1 MGETQHTS
9 NPTILIHGLGRSP
22 ASMLPIAWRLA
33 RAGFAVQ
40 RPGYPSTRM
49 GVDEAI
55 AYVRRTLAQTTE
67 HGQVMDLVGH
77 SLGGLISAAL
87 LRDPRGLSIGR
98 VVQLGAPNLGSPLAS
113 RLGGPGPVRRICGP
127 ALRDLRAHT
136 RHPERRDEI
145 AAIAGTLGPRGLPM
159 NGPNDGA
166 VSVKSAW
173 SGAGHRTA
181 VPVLHSFLPASSDV
195 ADLTVQFLT
204 DGRLPES

>member
-1 MGETQHTS
+1 
-9 NPTILIHGLGRSP
+9 
-22 ASMLPIAWRLA
+22 MLPMAWRLG
-33 RAGFAVQ
+33 RAGFSVQ

-55 AYVRRTLAQTTE
+55 ANMRRVLE
-67 HGQVMDLVGH
+67 RLSPRGQAVDLVGH

-173 SGAGHRTA
+173 SGAGHRAA

-195 ADLTVQFLT
+195 ADLTAMFLR